1 MDNVSLSSMIL
12 SEDYLDVLVPYQPP
26 LERILQEFADY
37 GAQYLGGN
45 YVMLHIPRS
54 RLSANYLND
63 VGYSN
68 LPKLYT
74 TLDTVSLEQSG
85 ILPVQNLPGYAF
97 RGKDVL
103 IGFLDTG
110 ISYAAPAF
118 RTSTGTTR
126 ILGIWDQTIQG
137 NAPFGL
143 GYGTGFTREQIDEA
157 LALPDPLSLVGVT
170 DEEGHGTFL
179 ASVAAGSPDPE
190 NQFTGAAPECDIAM
204 VKLKPAKENLKNFFL
219 IPANAL
225 AFQETDLMMGI
236 RYLELLAAQHRKP
249 LVICIGLGTNQGDHS
264 GSSPMAAVLNSLS
277 SVFGVYPIVAAGNE
291 AGRGHHF
298 YGKLEGQ
305 GSSAMVEILSAA
317 GTAGFS
323 LELWAQSPELYSV
336 SIFSPSGESIPAIPP
351 RLRQN
356 TTIDFVLEKTVIHVN
371 YEIVEVSTGNQLII
385 LRFENPTEGIWSI
398 RVTNESFINGVFHMW
413 LPISGFLPPETQF
426 LAANPE
432 TTLTEPSSAAGAV
445 TVSTWDTYTGSLY
458 IHSSRGFTRTGAV
471 KPDLA
476 APGVGVTGTAAGYG
490 STGGFRYRRDTG
502 SSIAAAITSGAV
514 ALLVNWEATR
524 RIPRVP
530 TAAEVRNLLIRGA
543 VRDQDQSYPNQYWGY
558 GKLNLYGVFQNL
570 I

>member
-85 ILPVQNLPGYAF
+85 ILPVQNLPCYAF

-110 ISYAAPAF
+110 ISYAAPVF

-179 ASVAAGSPDPE
+179 ASVAA
-190 NQFTGAAPECDIAM
+190 
-204 VKLKPAKENLKNFFL
+204 
-219 IPANAL
+219 
-225 AFQETDLMMGI
+225 
-236 RYLELLAAQHRKP
+236 
-249 LVICIGLGTNQGDHS
+249 
-264 GSSPMAAVLNSLS
+264 
-277 SVFGVYPIVAAGNE
+277 
-291 AGRGHHF
+291 
-298 YGKLEGQ
+298 
-305 GSSAMVEILSAA
+305 
-317 GTAGFS
+317 
-323 LELWAQSPELYSV
+323 
-336 SIFSPSGESIPAIPP
+336 
-351 RLRQN
+351 
-356 TTIDFVLEKTVIHVN
+356 
-371 YEIVEVSTGNQLII
+371 
-385 LRFENPTEGIWSI
+385 
-398 RVTNESFINGVFHMW
+398 
-413 LPISGFLPPETQF
+413 
-426 LAANPE
+426 
-432 TTLTEPSSAAGAV
+432 
-445 TVSTWDTYTGSLY
+445 
-458 IHSSRGFTRTGAV
+458 
-471 KPDLA
+471 
-476 APGVGVTGTAAGYG
+476 
-490 STGGFRYRRDTG
+490 
-502 SSIAAAITSGAV
+502 
-514 ALLVNWEATR
+514 
-524 RIPRVP
+524 
-530 TAAEVRNLLIRGA
+530 
-543 VRDQDQSYPNQYWGY
+543 
-558 GKLNLYGVFQNL
+558 
-570 I
+570 